1 MTIHPTRDTL
11 EAEIRK
17 LIDFPV
23 ELTAVPLDRLVI
35 IRDALHRG
43 EPHHRF
49 AEELRRHPHPAT
61 PRG

>member
-23 ELTAVPLDRLVI
+23 ELAAVPLDRLVI
-35 IRDALHRG
+35 IHDALHRG
-43 EPHHRF
+43 EPQHRF
-49 AEELRRHPHPAT
+49 AEELRRHPHPG
-61 PRG
+61 PVHG